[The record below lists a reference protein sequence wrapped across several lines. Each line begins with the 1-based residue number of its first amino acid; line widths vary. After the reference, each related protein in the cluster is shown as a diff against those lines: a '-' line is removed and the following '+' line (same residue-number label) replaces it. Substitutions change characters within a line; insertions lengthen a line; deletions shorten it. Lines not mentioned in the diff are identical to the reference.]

1 MGEDSGHQRRLA
13 SFQQQIN
20 TLLEAHVDR
29 QIAQGAGEVAV
40 ESKRVLMAG
49 GKRLRPVLMM
59 MAYEACG
66 GTNQEDI
73 IPLALAFELIHTAT
87 LVHDDIYDDA
97 VQRRGVKTIHA
108 SKGLAK
114 GVIAGDWLF
123 VQGFGLGGKYEAEIV
138 ELVSE
143 YCSQIAQS
151 EFLQLDR
158 VMDLKT
164 SPEDYLSIVIG
175 KTAGPFAAGCKAAAI
190 LANCSIEQQ
199 RSMQD
204 FGRELGIA
212 FQLVDDLLDIRG
224 DERMGKPRG
233 ADIYEGKMTLPLIH
247 SLTLSH
253 GQRRE
258 RLAYL
263 IENFADNYFDE
274 LIELLNASDSLNYTE
289 ILINNHIER
298 ARESLLTLPQ
308 NDATQLMLWLTEFM
322 QHREV

>member
-1 MGEDSGHQRRLA
+1 MGEDSGYQQRVA
-13 SFQQQIN
+13 SIQEQIN
-20 TLLEAHVDR
+20 TLLESHVDH
-29 QIAQGAGEVAV
+29 QIAKGAGEVAV

-59 MAYEACG
+59 IAYEACG

-97 VQRRGVKTIHA
+97 GQRRGVETIHA

-123 VQGFGLGGKYEAEIV
+123 VQGFGLGGKYDAEIV

-164 SPEDYLSIVIG
+164 SPEDYLSIVLG

-190 LANCSIEQQ
+190 LAGCSIEQQ
-199 RSMQD
+199 QHMQL

-253 GQRRE
+253 GQKRE
-258 RLAYL
+258 RLAHL
-263 IENFADNYFDE
+263 IEHFEDKFFNEFID
-274 LIELLNASDSLNYTE
+274 LLNASDSLNYTE
-289 ILINNHIER
+289 ILIQNHIER
-298 ARESLLTLPQ
+298 ARQALLSMPQ
-308 NDATQLMLWLTEFM
+308 NNATHLMLWLTEFM
-322 QHREV
+322 RHREV